1 MTATLST
8 EILSPDEAPASGV
21 AWPAILAGALAI
33 SALSLILLVFGSGL
47 GLTMVSP
54 WTATG
59 AGIATVGISTVIW
72 LVITQVVSSG
82 AGGYLA
88 GRLRTRW
95 AGMDRDESYFRDTA
109 HGFFAWALSTLLV
122 AGLLG
127 AAVASVVGGG
137 AAATGSV
144 VAGIAQGASQGAA
157 GRPVAGTMP
166 TDYFVD
172 LFFRP
177 VASPAA
183 PRPADANATE
193 AKSEV
198 SRILLM
204 SVTTGRLSAPDKA
217 QLANLVA
224 VGAGIPEANAQKRVE
239 EVLVQIED
247 AKAGA
252 REAAD
257 STRKVGAAL
266 ALMTFLSLMI
276 GAFVSSAAAALG
288 GRHRDAVA

>member
-1 MTATLST
+1 MTATLT
-8 EILSPDEAPASGV
+8 TDIVVPDEAPASGV
-21 AWPAILAGALAI
+21 AWPAILAGALAV
-33 SALSLILLVFGSGL
+33 SALSLILLVLGSGL

-59 AGIATVGISTVIW
+59 AGVATFGMSTVIW
-72 LVITQVVSSG
+72 LVVTQAVSSG

-127 AAVASVVGGG
+127 AAVASVVTGG

-144 VAGIAQGASQGAA
+144 VAGIAQGASQGVAVRQGA
-157 GRPVAGTMP
+157 GAMP
-166 TDYFVD
+166 ADYFVD

-177 VASPAA
+177 A
-183 PRPADANATE
+183 PLNGTTRPAEANVSS
-193 AKSEV
+193 AKGEV

-204 SVTTGRLSAPDKA
+204 SLTTGQFSNPDKA
-217 QLANLVA
+217 QLAALVA
-224 VGAGIPEANAQKRVE
+224 AGAGIPEADAQQRVA
-239 EVLVQIED
+239 EVLAQIEN

-252 REAAD
+252 MEAAD
-257 STRKVGAAL
+257 TTRKVGATL
-266 ALMTFLSLMI
+266 ALMTFLSLLI
-276 GAFVSSAAAALG
+276 GAFVSSAAAAVG